1 MEQIVKLKRLISLG
15 VDNMNY
21 IMVIIEQYLK
31 NSSGELNIL
40 GKLLK
45 IIIVIISIKI
55 IISISNKIIDKAL
68 KNRKG
73 SNFFASDKRANTI
86 KEIIKKTVKYILYFI
101 GIVMILDMFNINT
114 SSILATA
121 GIGGLAIGF
130 GAQSLVKD
138 IITGFFILFEDQYA
152 VGDYVKIESFEGV
165 VEELGLRVTKLR
177 DFSGELHIIPNGKIQ
192 VVTNKTRGAM
202 RALVNISIAY
212 EENIDQAIEVLNK
225 VCDEIKL
232 SNKNI
237 LDGPTTLGV
246 TNLGD
251 SEVSI
256 TIVAKTTPMEQW
268 AVEREIRKKVKEAF
282 DRENIEIPY
291 QRMVIL
297 GGNQQLEQNYKKL

>member
-1 MEQIVKLKRLISLG
+1 
-15 VDNMNY
+15 MNY
-21 IMVIIEQYLK
+21 IMVIIDQYLK